1 MTETAILGSG
11 QMVDVL
17 THRNHAIVARRAV
30 FHDARV
36 IEHTGGKRSGSMT
49 HGAIAAG
56 GHVIHRFA

>member
-1 MTETAILGSG
+1 
-11 QMVDVL
+11 MVDVL